1 MWDGGRLVGSV
12 AEINAPV
19 ARRVPQKYCGS
30 ISILT
35 IWKLFSAGAF

>member
-19 ARRVPQKYCGS
+19 APRVPGKIFGS
-30 ISILT
+30 TWILT
-35 IWKLFSAGAF
+35 FRKLFAAGAF